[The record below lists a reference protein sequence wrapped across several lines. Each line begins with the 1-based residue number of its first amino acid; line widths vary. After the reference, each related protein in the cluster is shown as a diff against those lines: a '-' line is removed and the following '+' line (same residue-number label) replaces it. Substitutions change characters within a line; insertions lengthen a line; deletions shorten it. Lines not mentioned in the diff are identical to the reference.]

1 MARTMRFAGTWA
13 IWGKMQV
20 AIAWLERVAIDFLL
34 KERARQSA
42 IRAESSRGDGK

>member
-1 MARTMRFAGTWA
+1 MARTMRFAGTWTLR
-13 IWGKMQV
+13 GKMQA
-20 AIAWLERVAIDFLL
+20 AIARFERVALDFLL